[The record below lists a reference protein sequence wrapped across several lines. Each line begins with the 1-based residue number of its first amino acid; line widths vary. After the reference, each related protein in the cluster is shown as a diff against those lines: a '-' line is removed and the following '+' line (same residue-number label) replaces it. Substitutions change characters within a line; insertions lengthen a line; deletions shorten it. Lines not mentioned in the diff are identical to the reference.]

1 MKYSKLSN
9 KSVTGTMKHLLLMAF
24 AILTIGCGEKKSDGV
39 NVDELE
45 LRNDITYLR
54 GADTPFTGKYFILNK
69 NGKRQLEVNLKDG
82 QQGGLVTEW
91 YEDGQKK
98 SEGNWKNG
106 QEEGLLTAW
115 YKNGQ
120 RQQETT
126 WKDGKSNGLATYWYQ
141 DGQKKAEGNWK
152 DGKKEGPSASWH
164 ENGQKMENATYK
176 KGKPDGRSLA
186 WHENGQMKSETNWK
200 NGQIDGT
207 LTLWHKNGKK
217 MLQGDV
223 KGGKHISNQFWNSK
237 GEEVDSREEAGL
249 NGPLFEALGGVGF
262 AYYTM
267 KMNEDS
273 FKAIAIPVEGLP
285 TELCE
290 DWEAAFHEVLSN
302 EAILQEIADET
313 QYAEKLGVPSEEA
326 VSHLKEAIKVRF
338 VKRNN
343 WIEIGLVGKRKQNED
358 LMKIAELLHERG
370 AENVVKKTP
379 SFQQYLDELNKQKAK
394 GKKEKGQ

>member
-1 MKYSKLSN
+1 
-9 KSVTGTMKHLLLMAF
+9 MAF

-45 LRNDITYLR
+45 DREGVFYLKLSN
-54 GADTPFTGKYFILNK
+54 TPYTGKSFELHE
-69 NGKRQLEVNLKDG
+69 NGN
-82 QQGGLVTEW
+82 
-91 YEDGQKK
+91 KK
-98 SEGNWKNG
+98 SE
-106 QEEGLLTAW
+106 E
-115 YKNGQ
+115 
-120 RQQETT
+120 T
-126 WKDGKSNGLATYWYQ
+126 WKDGKQHGLAHLYYENGQMEQESNWKDGKGNGLITDWYE

-152 DGKKEGPSASWH
+152 DGKQEGPSAFWYENGQKKSEETWKNNERDGTHTSWYK
-164 ENGQKMENATYK
+164 NGQKMENATYK

-217 MLQGDV
+217 MLQGAV

>member
-1 MKYSKLSN
+1 
-9 KSVTGTMKHLLLMAF
+9 MKHLLLMAF
-24 AILTIGCGEKKSDGV
+24 AVLTIGCGEKKSEDV
-39 NVDELE
+39 NHDELE
-45 LRNDITYLR
+45 VREGVAYLKNS
-54 GADTPFTGKYFILNK
+54 DSPYTGKVFEFHDN
-69 NGKRQLEVNLKDG
+69 
-82 QQGGLVTEW
+82 
-91 YEDGQKK
+91 GQKK
-98 SEGNWKNG
+98 SEGN
-106 QEEGLLTAW
+106 
-115 YKNGQ
+115 Y
-120 RQQETT
+120 
-126 WKDGKSNGLATYWYQ
+126 KDGKQ
-141 DGQKKAEGNWK
+141 DGHDVTWYDNGQKRSEGNYK
-152 DGKKEGPSASWH
+152 DGKLHGDVRGWH

-217 MLQGDV
+217 MLQGAV

-290 DWEAAFHEVLSN
+290 DWEAAFQEVLSN

-379 SFQQYLDELNKQKAK
+379 SFQQYLDELNKQK
-394 GKKEKGQ
+394 EKGQ

>member
-1 MKYSKLSN
+1 
-9 KSVTGTMKHLLLMAF
+9 MKHLLLMAF

-54 GADTPFTGKYFILNK
+54 GEDTPFTGKYFILNK

-217 MLQGDV
+217 MLQGAV

-285 TELCE
+285 TGLCE
-290 DWEAAFHEVLSN
+290 DWEAAFQEVLSN

-358 LMKIAELLHERG
+358 LMKIAELLHET
-370 AENVVKKTP
+370 AVENIVKIEP
-379 SFQQYLDELNKQKAK
+379 SFQQYLDAIKKQQAK
-394 GKKEKGQ
+394 GKKDKSE